1 MTERNLM
8 AVVTDLIKT
17 GLSVEQQILVNELA
31 LIVAD
36 EQRAA
41 DERAKWKES
50 KRVQRLSKDCPK
62 TPPSSPPMINNS
74 TPSPTSDLA
83 KAKSVKHP
91 SECSFF
97 KEFWEVFPRKIGK
110 GAARKA
116 FRNALNR
123 ASGEEIVAGAKRYR
137 PKDLE
142 FCKHPATWLNADCW
156 LDEPDRV
163 PQSNIVGFRKELPPE
178 PPRKPRT
185 AEEQAEIDARLKKLI
200 KVKGV

>member
-1 MTERNLM
+1 VRGNGDCESGMSIALTVKHLLACGASHEAVVKAIEEIEASKRARGTERVRKHRN
-8 AVVTDLIKT
+8 ACNVTD
-17 GLSVEQQILVNELA
+17 V
-31 LIVAD
+31 
-36 EQRAA
+36 
-41 DERAKWKES
+41 
-50 KRVQRLSKDCPK
+50 